1 MDAMTLGLVALA
13 LVAGLALAFGW
24 FARRGAA
31 QGAARAAESARAQAQ
46 QEIQRLGLER
56 DEAQRRA
63 TELAAERSERDAR
76 LEERGRELSREI
88 ERRSAA
94 EASLARME
102 ELKGENAKLAEDLKA
117 ALARNA
123 ELGSTLAELR
133 TTLEEE
139 RKATQEKLALLENA
153 KTALAD
159 AFKALSSDALN
170 RNNDAFLQLAKQAL
184 EKYQETAKGDL
195 EKRNQAIGELVKPIR
210 ESLDKVDVKIR
221 DLEKARIEAYQ
232 EIKGQ
237 IRTLTETEKELRAET
252 GNLVKALRAP
262 QVRGRWG
269 EMQLRRV
276 VEIAGM
282 VNYCDF
288 NEQPTVESDGGR
300 QRPDMLVHLPAGRQ
314 IVVDSKVPMDAF
326 LEAVHATDEK
336 RRLHYLQE
344 HARQLRD
351 HVKQLT
357 AKAYWEKFEQTPEFV
372 VLFLP
377 GESFFSAALEQD
389 PSLLE
394 EGGRHV
400 ILATPTTLI
409 GLLRAVAYGWRED
422 ALAANAREISQLGIQ
437 LYDRIST
444 FGQHLNNLGN
454 RLRSS
459 VETYNDAVGSL
470 ERSVLPGARRFRD
483 LGAASSDKEIKELS
497 AVDSVPRRVQAEE
510 LLSLPAPEDETGA
523 DAPSQDEA

>member
-1 MDAMTLGLVALA
+1 MSATR
-13 LVAGLALAFGW
+13 GW
-24 FARRGAA
+24 RNARG
-31 QGAARAAESARAQAQ
+31 SY
-46 QEIQRLGLER
+46 
-56 DEAQRRA
+56 
-63 TELAAERSERDAR
+63 
-76 LEERGRELSREI
+76 RGRSSGGRPPR
-88 ERRSAA
+88 RRS
-94 EASLARME
+94 RRWE
-102 ELKGENAKLAEDLKA
+102 ELKEENAKLEEELKA
-117 ALARNA
+117 ARAQNA
-123 ELGSTLAELR
+123 ELGSQMAGLR

-139 RKATQEKLALLENA
+139 RKAMLEKLALLENA

-159 AFKALSSDALN
+159 AFKALSSDALS

-195 EKRNQAIGELVKPIR
+195 EKRSQAIGELVKPIR
-210 ESLDKVDVKIR
+210 ESLDKVDVKIK

-237 IRTLTETEKELRAET
+237 IRTLTETEKELRTET

-282 VNYCDF
+282 IQHCDF
-288 NEQPTVESDGGR
+288 VEQPTVDSDGGR
-300 QRPDMLVHLPAGRQ
+300 QRPDMVIHLPAGRQ
-314 IVVDSKVPMDAF
+314 IIVDSKVPMDYF

-351 HVKQLT
+351 RVKELT
-357 AKAYWEKFEQTPEFV
+357 VKSYWDRFEQTPEFV

-422 ALAANAREISQLGIQ
+422 ALAQNAREISELGAQ
-437 LYDRIST
+437 LYER
-444 FGQHLNNLGN
+444 LGTLGEHMEKLGRQLDQSVQSYN
-454 RLRSS
+454 R
-459 VETYNDAVGSL
+459 AVGSL
-470 ERSVLPGARRFRD
+470 ESRVLVSARKFRE
-483 LGAASSDKEIKELS
+483 LGAAPSGSEIADVTPIDTATRQLQS
-497 AVDSVPRRVQAEE
+497 GE
-510 LLSLPAPEDETGA
+510 LLALPDPGDAEDE
-523 DAPSQDEA
+523 